1 MAHYQVTVSMIVE
14 ANDQKDAAM
23 RAYSVIHDVTPDTFE
38 VRDGDAPSQR
48 VSLSEDDQ
56 DEALRRTL
64 HNVKRW

>member
-38 VRDGDAPSQR
+38 VKDSDAASQR
-48 VSLSEDDQ
+48 VSLSEEDQ

-64 HNVKRW
+64 HSAKR